1 MLKDPKKHPTYC
13 HYPFHA
19 MTFKKWSEDGK
30 RPDIVTP
37 CCMMM
42 NPVEQE
48 GGAADKH
55 FDMGLSEETIK
66 GKNPLEIFNSPQYEK
81 LRDDLSNGIKNEAC
95 SVCWKMEDD
104 GLKSFRHLSSKED
117 SSEGLFELD
126 ITLSNLCNLACR
138 MCNIGS
144 SHQLGKDVEAMRANG
159 THEQF
164 QKVSNNAMPY
174 IKGHNP
180 TAHKKSN
187 EVIDWLMDNTH
198 QIKMLKASGGEPF
211 YDRRVVKVLE
221 KYVEDGTAENTTLKF
236 HTNATQ
242 FTPELAN
249 MLNNFK
255 EQGHTFS
262 IDGTQRTYNYIRHNS
277 DWSNLNDSID
287 CYLSTCK
294 NIRHQYFN
302 MVLSGLNILNAA
314 DYIEWIC
321 IKCETY
327 KIPDWYIHFSE
338 IFPYNRGT
346 ALRNIPNH
354 ILEIALDRIIE
365 VVDSDIA
372 TVADSNTVQ
381 ATIRGKEYKKW
392 YRFNIHN
399 LVGQIQNALNYDVC
413 DLKKLKT
420 ETVLLDN
427 VRNQS
432 YKDYLD
438 PILVKELNG
447 EAVQW

>member
-1 MLKDPKKHPTYC
+1 MSPKTHPTYC

-19 MTFKKWSEDGK
+19 MAFKRWSKDGK

-42 NPVEQE
+42 NPVEAD
-48 GGAADKH
+48 GKHSKRPDKH
-55 FDMGLSEETIK
+55 FDMGLTEETIK

-95 SVCWKMEDD
+95 TVCWKLEEK
-104 GLKSFRHLSSKED
+104 GLKSFRQSSSLEGG
-117 SSEGLFELD
+117 SEGLFEFD

-164 QKVSNNAMPY
+164 QEASDKAMPLVRGVIY
-174 IKGHNP
+174 DKD
-180 TAHKKSN
+180 SN
-187 EVIDWLMDNTH
+187 EVIDWLMNNTH
-198 QIKMLKASGGEPF
+198 QITMLRASGGEPF
-211 YDRRVVKVLE
+211 YDRRVIKVLE
-221 KYVEDGTAENTTLKF
+221 KYVKDDTAKNTTLKF

-242 FTPELAN
+242 FTPEIADL
-249 MLNNFK
+249 LNNFK
-255 EQGHTFS
+255 DQGHTFS

-277 DWSNLNDSID
+277 DWVNLNNSID
-287 CYLSTCK
+287 CYLDTCK
-294 NIRHQYFN
+294 NVNHQYFN
-302 MVLSGLNILNAA
+302 MVLSGLNVLNAA

-321 IKCETY
+321 NKCEY
-327 KIPDWYIHFSE
+327 YGIPHYYIHFSE
-338 IFPYNRGT
+338 IFPYDRGT

-354 ILEIALDRIIE
+354 LLEIALDRIIE
-365 VVDSDIA
+365 VVDSGIA
-372 TVADSNTVQ
+372 TVAPSDTVQ

-392 YRFNIHN
+392 YRFDIHN
-399 LVGQIQNALNYDVC
+399 LAAQIDNALNYGVH
-413 DLKKLKT
+413 DLKRLKT
-420 ETVLLDN
+420 EAVLLDN

-447 EAVQW
+447 ETVQW